1 MKQGGAT
8 ERKKLGFTIV
18 ETMIVLAVSGG
29 LFVIAALYI
38 NGRQAKTEFQV
49 GVRDAQTKIQQVINE
64 VNSGYYP
71 SESFSC
77 TPNSSSGGI
86 LAIGSGSDSQEQ
98 GKHDGCILIGKTI
111 VVHDGKLYV
120 FSLAGN
126 RTTTDGT
133 GKRDVQS
140 PKEAHATAI
149 AKAGASSSA
158 NNNAPDITEIY
169 ILQNG
174 LTFNGYKEG
183 SDTKQTT
190 TSPYAFSVMGSFAQT
205 TNATTGSQVV
215 DIYGFSATS
224 KDNFSNAKDN
234 IQGISA
240 AINGEQAQT
249 SPFPPLKEVRI
260 CLQSGGTDQSA
271 WIVIGGQGIGG
282 AAVRTEIKGNKTC
295 A

>member
-71 SESFSC
+71 SKSFSC
-77 TPNSSSGGI
+77 TPSNSPTDVLS
-86 LAIGSGSDSQEQ
+86 IGSGNESQ
-98 GKHDGCILIGKTI
+98 GTHSGCILIGKTI

-126 RTTTDGT
+126 RTTTGVA
-133 GKRDVQS
+133 GRRDVQS

-158 NNNAPDITEIY
+158 NSNAPDITEIY
-169 ILQNG
+169 TLQNG
-174 LTFNGYKEG
+174 LTFNGYKESG
-183 SDTKQTT
+183 GAKQTA
-190 TSPYAFSVMGSFAQT
+190 SPYAFSVMGGFAQG
-205 TNATTGSQVV
+205 ADAKTGSQVV
-215 DIYGFSATS
+215 HIHGFSGDS
-224 KDNFSNAKDN
+224 KNSFINAKDS
-234 IQGISA
+234 IQQMAA
-240 AINGEQAQT
+240 AINGEQAQPVA
-249 SPFPPLKEVRI
+249 SSFPLLKEVRI

-271 WIVIGGQGIGG
+271 WIIIGGERIGG